1 MVSEKRQKR
10 FFTLKRQEAALGW
23 LFVSPALIGFSIF
36 TFGSILYSLY
46 LSMTDWN
53 LLSKPNFIGLANYV
67 RAFTEDKYFYKYFG
81 NTFYFVFALVPIV
94 LVISLMLAMLIN
106 KKVGRISNAYRVAL
120 FLPSITSTVAVS
132 MVWIWIFNPNMGIAS
147 GTSKEVNDMKKMT
160 LGMAAKKRL
169 GNVVYHTFMIIL
181 SFIMI
186 YPFVWSVLSSFKTS
200 DQLYRGNP
208 LAIIPQ
214 PATFDNYKRLFEVL
228 PFEKFITNSVFLAIA
243 MPFSRSGMHL
253 EG

>member
-1 MVSEKRQKR
+1 
-10 FFTLKRQEAALGW
+10 
-23 LFVSPALIGFSIF
+23 
-36 TFGSILYSLY
+36 
-46 LSMTDWN
+46 
-53 LLSKPNFIGLANYV
+53 
-67 RAFTEDKYFYKYFG
+67 
-81 NTFYFVFALVPIV
+81 
-94 LVISLMLAMLIN
+94 
-106 KKVGRISNAYRVAL
+106 
-120 FLPSITSTVAVS
+120 
-132 MVWIWIFNPNMGIAS
+132 
-147 GTSKEVNDMKKMT
+147 MKKIT

-243 MPFSRSGMHL
+243 I
-253 EG
+253 